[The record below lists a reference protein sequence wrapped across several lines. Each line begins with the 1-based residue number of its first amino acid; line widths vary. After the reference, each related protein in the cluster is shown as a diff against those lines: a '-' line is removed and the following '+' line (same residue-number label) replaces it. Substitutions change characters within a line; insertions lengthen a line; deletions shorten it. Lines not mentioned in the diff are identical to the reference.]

1 MNLLIQ
7 KLNRVTIKKWN
18 CIHIYIFV
26 LIKILCSRQW
36 LHNEVR
42 LAIYNYYSSTI
53 FQMIIHTTICQYAF
67 NIPSA
72 PVIKFQHLFDNPW
85 NMIVDCGQKISFHC
99 FKWSHIRVFKVL
111 SPYVLKIIP
120 LLSTKSA
127 PAQKRLRVY
136 GKTVIYLN
144 CFWMG

>member
-1 MNLLIQ
+1 MVAQTITSQLYCRSNKLSILKCIYFLLAASYDY
-7 KLNRVTIKKWN
+7 
-18 CIHIYIFV
+18 H
-26 LIKILCSRQW
+26 
-36 LHNEVR
+36 
-42 LAIYNYYSSTI
+42 SSTI
-53 FQMIIHTTICQYAF
+53 FQMNIHFTICQYAF

-99 FKWSHIRVFKVL
+99 FKWSHIRVSKTL
-111 SPYVLKIIP
+111 SPYELKIIP
-120 LLSTKSA
+120 LLSTKST

-136 GKTVIYLN
+136 GKTEIYLN